1 MKRIASNLRNKLSR
15 GDSLT
20 EGNRDQPPLTER
32 QQSAKGPG
40 ADFPNLQKIRLTP
53 KNKNQGEQAK
63 NAGGGNKPPKPN
75 GFTFTSL
82 RENLKQ
88 KLVSQEGKKKTISV
102 QKVQLKK
109 AEERKEKYENKS
121 GSSTSDEPVG
131 MIIPPSLQDDYADDV
146 VEKKLLVEKI
156 KYYER
161 ENKFMSSEIHE
172 LKKVQ
177 KSEKQMLDE
186 IVQQSSDIDFAD
198 SLAKFR

>member
-63 NAGGGNKPPKPN
+63 NTGGGNKPPKPN